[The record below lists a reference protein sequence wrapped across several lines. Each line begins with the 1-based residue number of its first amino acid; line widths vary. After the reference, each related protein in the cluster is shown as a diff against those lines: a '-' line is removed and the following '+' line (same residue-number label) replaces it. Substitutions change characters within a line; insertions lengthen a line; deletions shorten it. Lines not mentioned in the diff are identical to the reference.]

1 MAPVSKPRIG
11 IIGGSFNPIHFAH
24 LAIAQL
30 AYEHF
35 ALQKVYFIPAYI
47 PPHKRETITISARH
61 RLAMLRRAVKGN
73 RAFFVWDGELKRK
86 GISFTVDTLNELKKL
101 HPESQFYFIIGSD
114 NIVEILTWRKYKAII
129 KMVTLC
135 VTHRPG
141 YSMRIPPELSEA
153 KTVTFPSP
161 EWRMSSSV
169 IRSYFARNISCKYM
183 LPDLVREYIQKNKLY
198 NIS

>member
-11 IIGGSFNPIHFAH
+11 IVGGSFDPVHFAH

-47 PPHKRETITISARH
+47 PPHKRETVTTSARH

-73 RAFFVWDGELKRK
+73 RAFCVWDGELKRK
-86 GISFTVDTLNELKKL
+86 GISFTVDTLNELKRL
-101 HPESQFYFIIGSD
+101 HPQSQFYFIIGSD
-114 NIVEILTWRKYKAII
+114 NFVEILTWRKYKAII

-135 VTHRPG
+135 VTRRPG

-153 KTVTFPSP
+153 KIVTFPSP
-161 EWRMSSSV
+161 EWRMSSSM
-169 IRSYFARNISCKYM
+169 IREYLSTNISCRYM
-183 LPDLVREYIQKNKLY
+183 LPDAVMEYIKRNGLYQK
-198 NIS
+198 